1 MKTIEIN
8 VYKFEELD
16 KQTKEKVIEN
26 YRYINV
32 EDMNWWEFVQYNLK
46 DFYNI
51 ELLEF
56 NLDRGYSVNINIKSE
71 LFEVCENII
80 REKTYF
86 HFILSEAKSY
96 VEKYN
101 EIQSNNKEDEV
112 IEQLVEQ
119 LDYESNIEKH
129 IENSILKSLNCEWEY
144 CISDEAVID
153 TIEANDYDFTING
166 KIYR

>member
-1 MKTIEIN
+1 MKTIEIK

-32 EDMNWWEFVQYNLK
+32 EDKDWWEFIQYNLK
-46 DFYNI
+46 NLYNI
-51 ELLEF
+51 ELHEF

-129 IENSILKSLNCEWEY
+129 IENSILKSLDCEWEY
-144 CISDEAVID
+144 CISDEAVTD
-153 TIEANDYDFTING
+153 TIEVNDFDFTTDG
-166 KIYR
+166 KIY